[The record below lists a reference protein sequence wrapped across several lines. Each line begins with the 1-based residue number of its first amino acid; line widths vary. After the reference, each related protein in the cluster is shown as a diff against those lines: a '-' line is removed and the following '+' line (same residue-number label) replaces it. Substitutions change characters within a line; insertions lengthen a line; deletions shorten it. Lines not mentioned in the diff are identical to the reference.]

1 MSDMN
6 DAFDILNEE
15 LSRHDLEQENARHL
29 EAVRRRQA
37 AAQQSSRQSAPPA
50 GRLPEEDFFEDDEDE
65 EKRSGC
71 AGNAFRVIVILL
83 LAGALA
89 WMIFMPAGSLGE
101 LWGKLGDSLSGAFE
115 WAVGAAGVRQGG
127 GHAGED
133 ADGGD
138 YADEAADGDPD
149 AAETARQSTGGN
161 DAADGGETN
170 AEHSADDY
178 RITVYRPSQIVIVY
192 DSAGNPAKVFSCS
205 SGKSSTP
212 TKTGDYAIRAKYRW
226 RYMIGDCYTQYASSF
241 SNGYLFHSIPYNKK
255 NAATMSNSSY
265 DKLGNPA
272 SSGCVRLCF
281 RDTKWIYDNCPIG
294 TKVSVV
300 DENAP
305 AGTVP
310 DIIPERIKDKA
321 HSGWDPTDDDPDSPY
336 NR

>member
-50 GRLPEEDFFEDDEDE
+50 GRMPEEDFFEDDEDE

-255 NAATMSNSSY
+255 NAATMSNSSARAA
-265 DKLGNPA
+265 A
-272 SSGCVRLCF
+272 SACAS
-281 RDTKWIYDNCPIG
+281 DATK
-294 TKVSVV
+294 
-300 DENAP
+300 A
-305 AGTVP
+305 
-310 DIIPERIKDKA
+310 
-321 HSGWDPTDDDPDSPY
+321 
-336 NR
+336 

>member
-50 GRLPEEDFFEDDEDE
+50 GRMPEEDFFEDDEDE

-115 WAVGAAGVRQGG
+115 WAVGAAGVRQSG